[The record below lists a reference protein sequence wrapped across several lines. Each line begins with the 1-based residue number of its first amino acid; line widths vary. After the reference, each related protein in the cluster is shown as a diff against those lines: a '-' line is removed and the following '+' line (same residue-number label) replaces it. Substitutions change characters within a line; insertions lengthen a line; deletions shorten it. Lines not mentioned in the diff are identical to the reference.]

1 MSPEAAKPMLTF
13 AEEVMLLVL
22 DDESGRIAPIGSYAL
37 NLTLAGAVLM
47 DLALRSRIDADSDKI
62 AVIDPSPTGEEI
74 LDPTLA
80 LLAASPASHDARYW
94 VEEVSG
100 AGEEIKEKALEHLV
114 RRGILEVVD
123 QKILWVFETRRYP
136 MIDTR
141 EEQEVRQRILNVVLG
156 EITPEPRDVVL
167 ICLADACSIFESIL
181 SLDQLERVAGRI
193 ADIRQLNLIG
203 EAVATAVEQLRLQI
217 ALAIARA
224 P

>member
-1 MSPEAAKPMLTF
+1 MSSEPGKPLLTF

-22 DDESGRIAPIGSYAL
+22 DDETGRIAPIGSYAL

-47 DLALRSRIDADSDKI
+47 DLALRARIDADQDKVT
-62 AVIDPSPTGEEI
+62 VIDPSPTGEEI

-80 LLAASPASHDARYW
+80 ELAAAPESHDARYW
-94 VEEVSG
+94 VEEISSG
-100 AGEEIKEKALEHLV
+100 GEAIKEKALDHLV
-114 RRGILEVVD
+114 RRGILQLVD

-136 MIDTR
+136 MVDCR
-141 EEQEVRQRILNVVLG
+141 EEKEVRQRILEVVLG
-156 EITPEPRDVVL
+156 EMTPEARDVVL

-181 SLDQLERVAGRI
+181 SPEQLERVAGRI
-193 ADIRQLNLIG
+193 AEIRHLNLIG

>member
-1 MSPEAAKPMLTF
+1 MSPETAKPTLTF

-22 DDESGRIAPIGSYAL
+22 DDETGRIAPIGSYAL

-47 DLALRSRIDADSDKI
+47 DLAQRARIDADEDKI
-62 AVIDPSPTGEEI
+62 AVIDRSPTGEEI

-80 LLAASPASHDARYW
+80 QLAESPEPHDARYW
-94 VEEVSG
+94 VEEISG

-114 RRGILEVVD
+114 RRGILQVVD

-136 MIDTR
+136 MVDCK
-141 EEQEVRQRILNVVLG
+141 EEQEVRERILEVVLG
-156 EITPEPRDVVL
+156 EMTPGPRDVVL

-181 SLDQLERVAGRI
+181 SPDQLERVAGRI
-193 ADIRQLNLIG
+193 AEIRHLNLIG
-203 EAVATAVEQLRLQI
+203 EAVASAVEQLRLQI